1 MEIFIKKQF
10 FSLLI
15 FLKMGRG
22 EWEIQL
28 KKKIVLLAGW
38 QQKEG
43 KSVGLKG
50 ICSSIYTIILS
61 LPPLPKWNFIHII
74 FHIFLITQ
82 KEKIKFLSISLR
94 FSSSIYV
101 SLLF

>member
-1 MEIFIKKQF
+1 MFIFFEELNGNIYQETI

-22 EWEIQL
+22 GVENSI

-43 KSVGLKG
+43 KSAGLKG

-61 LPPLPKWNFIHII
+61 LPPSPKWNFIHII

-82 KEKIKFLSISLR
+82 KEKIKFLS
-94 FSSSIYV
+94 
-101 SLLF
+101 LFP